1 MYKLLAS
8 VSALFVLSACAGS
21 PVIAPR
27 DVASSYLPTEL
38 AASAGKAPIAV
49 SVRGRPFGLA
59 DQAAA
64 SAILPLL
71 PTSGP
76 AAGKFAAA
84 AGPTD
89 RPTHHLVFNFAAPI
103 DETAEETC
111 RGGRAGGG
119 AAAAGDRVVIQAAL
133 CLGLSPMSWAVGRVD
148 QATSPDSPAFKALID
163 HLGSLLMP
171 TETPGNRGE
180 PNNRLNS

>member
-1 MYKLLAS
+1 MFKVFAS
-8 VSALFVLSACAGS
+8 VSALFLLSACAGS

-27 DVASSYLPTEL
+27 EVTSSYQPSEL
-38 AASAGKAPIAV
+38 AASAGKAPIGV
-49 SVRGRPFGLA
+49 SVRGRPFGLT

-64 SAILPLL
+64 SAIAPLL

-76 AAGKFAAA
+76 TAGKFAAA

-103 DETAEETC
+103 DEAAEETC

-119 AAAAGDRVVIQAAL
+119 TAAPGDRILVQAAL
-133 CLGLSPMSWAVGRVD
+133 CLGVSPMSWAVGRVD
-148 QATSPDSPAFKALID
+148 QASGPDSPAFKALID
-163 HLGSLLMP
+163 RMGSLLMP
-171 TETPGNRGE
+171 NDTPGARGE
-180 PNNRLNS
+180 VNNRLNN